1 MICSNANRGLNE
13 TKGTQGMRSRLAFVT
28 ATSLIALAAPA
39 VAAEAS
45 SEEVA
50 AAAAVSADSGGS
62 EETVIVEGQRE
73 RYGARNITTATK
85 TNTPLKDVPQ
95 AVSIISASQ
104 IEDQQLRSVGE
115 ALYFVPGASVGTGEG
130 NRDQIVLRGNSST
143 ADFFIDGVRDDTQYI
158 RDFYN
163 VERMEVLKGP
173 NAMIFGRGG
182 GGGIV
187 NRVTKRSSLNSDR
200 RLLASGDGFGGMRFS
215 GDIDQ
220 PLGDSVGLR
229 VNGLYED
236 GDSFRRH
243 VDLKRFAINPTL
255 GIMAGPKTRVDLS
268 YEFLH
273 DRRTA
278 DRGVVSKDGKPIAG
292 FDRTFFGDPDNSR
305 VKADVHL
312 ASLAVEHRFSE
323 GLTLRNHTLAGDY
336 DKFYQNIFGNGLS
349 AKDLA
354 NPSEVGTQ
362 VVMNAYNNDT
372 QRRNLFSQTDLIW
385 ENRLAGIDQTLLV
398 GFEVGRQTSRNRRK
412 TGSFAGGD
420 NRFELS
426 DPTIDALITFVP
438 SGSDANNRT
447 RATVAAAYVQNQ
459 IRFSPMFE
467 LVAGLRIDSFKLN
480 VDDLRPAVNRE
491 FSRRDSLWSPRL
503 GLIFKPT
510 DNLSFYTSYS
520 RSYLPQSGDQFSGL
534 DVNTESLKPERFDN
548 YELGAKWEPVD
559 GLLATA
565 AVFQLDRTNT
575 RVANP
580 EGTGFLLSGA
590 QRTKGIELGLERNIN
605 DDWQISAG
613 YAFQD
618 ARVTKSTT
626 ACTSGDCKVALVP
639 RHSFSLWTR
648 YDVLDSLGLG
658 LGVIARSKSYASIG
672 NTVKLPGY
680 ARVDAAIYYKLFRG
694 VEAQLNVENVLNVDY
709 FPSANGDNNIA
720 PGAPRSIKGTVRL
733 GI

>member
-1 MICSNANRGLNE
+1 
-13 TKGTQGMRSRLAFVT
+13 MRSSIALFA
-28 ATSLIALAAPA
+28 ATSLVALAAPA
-39 VAAEAS
+39 SGAEAVPETIAAS
-45 SEEVA
+45 A
-50 AAAAVSADSGGS
+50 AATADSAES
-62 EETVIVEGQRE
+62 DEKIVVEGQRDT
-73 RYGARNITTATK
+73 YGVRNITSATK
-85 TNTPLKDVPQ
+85 TNTPLRNVPQ
-95 AVSIISASQ
+95 AVSVISASQ
-104 IEDQQLRSVGE
+104 IEDQQLRSIGE

-143 ADFFIDGVRDDTQYI
+143 ADFFIDGIRDDTQYI

-182 GGGIV
+182 GGGVI
-187 NRVTKRSSLNSDR
+187 NRVTKRSSLNSNR
-200 RLLASGDGFGGMRFS
+200 QLLASGDGFGGLRFT

-220 PLGDSVGLR
+220 PLGDKVGLR
-229 VNGLYED
+229 INGMYED
-236 GDSFRRH
+236 GDSFRQH
-243 VDLKRFAINPTL
+243 VDLKRFAVNPSL
-255 GIMAGPKTRVDLS
+255 GVMAGPDTRIDLG

-278 DRGVVSKDGKPIAG
+278 DRGVPSLAAEPLEG
-292 FDRTFFGDPDNSR
+292 FDRTFFGDPGDSK

-312 ASLAVEHRFSE
+312 ATLAVDHRFTE
-323 GLTLRNHTLAGDY
+323 RLTLRNRTMVGDY

-349 AKDLA
+349 AANLA

-362 VVMNAYNNDT
+362 VVMNAYNNAT

-385 ENRLAGIDQTLLV
+385 ENRLAGIDQTMLF
-398 GFEVGRQTSRNRRK
+398 GFEIGVQKSRNRRQ

-426 DPTIDALITFVP
+426 DPTIDANIAFAP
-438 SGSDANNRT
+438 IASDANNRT
-447 RATVAAAYVQNQ
+447 RATVAAAYIQDQ

-467 LVAGLRIDSFKLN
+467 LVGGLRFDSFKLN
-480 VDDLRPAVNRE
+480 VDDLRPQVNRE
-491 FSRRDSLWSPRL
+491 FSRRDALWSPRL
-503 GLIFKPT
+503 GLVFKPG
-510 DNLSFYTSYS
+510 DRLSFYASYS

-565 AVFQLDRTNT
+565 AVYQLGRANT

-580 EGTGFLLSGA
+580 DGSGTFLLSGE
-590 QRTKGIELGLERNIN
+590 QRTRGVELGLERNIN

-613 YAFQD
+613 YALQK
-618 ARVTKSTT
+618 AEVTKATT
-626 ACTSGDCKVALVP
+626 ACPSGDCKLPLVP
-639 RHSFSLWTR
+639 RHSLSLWTR
-648 YDVLDSLGLG
+648 YDVLDSLGFG

-672 NTVKLPGY
+672 NKVKLPGY
-680 ARVDAAIYYKLFRG
+680 ARVDGAIYYKLLDA
-694 VEAQLNVENVLNVDY
+694 VEAQLNVENILNVDY

-720 PGAPRSIKGTVRL
+720 PGAPRSIKGTVRF